1 MSTLKACEN
10 YSLEVVIYKTM
21 PMLTRAMTLSPM
33 TRMLRNASLLVMQW
47 WWMTF
52 CT

>member
-1 MSTLKACEN
+1 LN
-10 YSLEVVIYKTM
+10 YSIEVVIYKTM
-21 PMLTRAMTLSPM
+21 PMLTRAAMMLSPM
-33 TRMLRNASLLVMQW
+33 ARMLRNASLLVMQW